1 MGLSRLDNFLKSS
14 RGTILYVDPNSLDA
28 TDSIENQGNSLTRP
42 FKTIQRALIESA
54 RFSYQRGL
62 NNDRFGKTTILLY
75 PGDHLIDNRPGY
87 IPDGVNN
94 FRLRDGTTTNDLPPF
109 DLNSNFDLTSPDNEL
124 HKLNSIHGGVILPR
138 GTSLVGLDL
147 RKTKVR
153 PKYVPNPENDDI
165 ERSAIFRVTGV
176 CYIWQFT
183 LFDSDPNGVCYKD
196 YTNNTFV
203 PNFSHHKLACF
214 EYADGTNDVKIEDT
228 FQTYSTDRTDLD
240 MYYEK
245 ISLVYGQSSGREISP
260 DYPSSGLDIQP
271 KIDEFRIV
279 GSTGQSIGITSIK
292 AGNGIVATTN
302 ITVTTTSAVDGLDVD
317 TPFRISGITA
327 AGYNGQFVV
336 SEKTSST
343 QIVYQVQNTPISALP
358 SVTGATL
365 SLQSDT
371 VTSASPYIFNVSLR
385 SVFGMCG
392 LVADGSKAS
401 GFKSMVVAQFTAV
414 GLQKDDN
421 AFVKY
426 NPTTGAYEDNSTATT
441 PLSNDSRAV
450 FKPSYKNFHIK
461 ATNNSVIQAV
471 SVFAI
476 GFAEH
481 FVTENG
487 GDQSITNSNSNFG
500 AKALVADGFRNDS
513 FAQDDLGYI
522 THIIPPKEVPL
533 TESSIEFSAIDV
545 LQTVGIAS
553 TAHLYLYAEKNL
565 SVPPENVIEGYRIGT
580 RVNDTLKVLVASAG
594 SATEYS
600 SRIVMPGS
608 QSSSEKSF
616 NVNRSAAGINSI
628 GAFSSGG
635 TSNVLTFTQSHTLL
649 EGESIRILSDN
660 GHLPDGLTPNIVY
673 FAITSGL
680 TTTTNIKIAKTLND
694 ALNGTPLNINAN
706 GGVLKV
712 VSRVSDKNSGD
723 IGHPIQYDTTNSQW
737 FIKVA
742 SASTENSIYS
752 TIVGLGSTGLGDAT
766 TRTYFKRKS
775 DNRSA
780 NDTLYR
786 VRYVIPKT
794 SASGINAR
802 PPVDGFILQ
811 ESNTSIGSTSG
822 EIQTYFG
829 TGSLGNVNQQRNFR
843 IIANAEWTGA
853 VANITTELPHN
864 LIVGSQVE
872 LINIKSTNN
881 TIGASELGF
890 NETYS
895 VTGISSAKQ
904 FSVALATNP
913 GTFTNDTSART
924 TALPYFKRKKYDT
937 TYYVYRFSEGQKYIS
952 GEQDGIYYFTLVNS
966 SNKPTVTPFSEE
978 KYSQPVKELFP
989 QINRDNP
996 TSDPAPTKCFAQSE
1010 LIGEVVVNDVR
1021 NSITKETVNKLIRDT
1036 DVGVGIVNITSATG
1050 TAHTITTSIDHGL
1063 NKVTALTITNGGTG
1077 YGSGTAGDLYN
1088 ARLVGIGASV
1098 TGLHAS
1104 AKITVDSAG
1113 TITAIKIMDGG
1124 SAYGIGN
1131 TLAVVGVST
1140 FAPFV
1145 QSVVTVSSIYNN
1157 VGDTLRVVGVQSEGY
1172 ADYNDLYR
1180 ITGVNVGGATSI
1192 TVSSASTVSNSVST
1206 GVGVTLTSGSY
1217 LYLTGEAIR
1226 INSLVY
1232 TASSGIATVVTA
1244 NSHGLK
1250 VDQKVRFTGANQSQY
1265 LGSFVVTQIFDV
1277 LSSSPSYS
1285 FSVNIGIGT
1294 TAPTATGTLFAFREG
1309 YTSNNG
1315 GITLSNENLNGRMIP
1330 SYAGITTTL
1339 AADITTAA
1347 TDQISI
1353 TGIANLDVNIG
1364 DYFMIDD
1371 EIVRVKTT
1379 TTGSN
1384 PVSVFRGILGTKPT
1398 THFISSTIR
1407 KINVNPVELRRHSIS
1422 RASGHTFEYIGFGP
1436 GNYSTALPDKQ
1447 DRAIS
1452 PGEEL
1457 LSQSTRRDGGIN
1469 FYTGMNDKG
1478 ISYSGN
1484 RKINTTTGVEEIFD
1498 TPVQTITG
1506 DDIGVLNSIN
1516 VINPLEGSF
1525 IRSIRVEG
1533 GDNNTAISEFNGPV
1547 IVTSKFTSTSN
1558 KGIEANSLYLQGD
1571 AIVARNYTVAIST
1584 PSLAGNPGDIAYY
1597 ADPNRGGYVGWIYT
1611 LENDWYRFGNIS
1623 ISETENHM
1631 IFDRVGIA
1639 TTSAGTDTFR
1649 IGAGSSL
1656 FSVNASGGV
1665 GIGTTAN
1672 QYKLNVNG
1680 NTNIGG
1686 TITASYFSGDG
1697 SSITNVNVSAAGWT
1711 QISGGIY
1718 NTALNNVGIGTS
1730 VPRFNLELGAI
1741 GTSSTSLHVNGTSTF
1756 IGFVTTGNV
1765 FVGGALTALSN
1776 YQLNNISSGT
1786 IRASSIGIGTTN
1798 PLTPFQI
1805 GTASTLGVPTNGYI
1819 FAVTGIG
1826 SVGIGTTVPRAHLD
1840 IEGHTKLKTYSE
1852 NVEYLTVVSNI
1863 VTVDLSRAQSF
1874 ICTATANITQFT
1886 LTNVPSGSTEFTLR
1900 IDQDSTGSRTVGID
1914 TFKTPAPVTIPIYW
1928 PGGVIPVITPTANKT
1943 DIYSFKTF
1951 DGNNITGSGLYGVVV
1966 GQNFSN

>member
-1 MGLSRLDNFLKSS
+1 M
-14 RGTILYVDPNSLDA
+14 
-28 TDSIENQGNSLTRP
+28 
-42 FKTIQRALIESA
+42 
-54 RFSYQRGL
+54 
-62 NNDRFGKTTILLY
+62 
-75 PGDHLIDNRPGY
+75 
-87 IPDGVNN
+87 
-94 FRLRDGTTTNDLPPF
+94 
-109 DLNSNFDLTSPDNEL
+109 
-124 HKLNSIHGGVILPR
+124 
-138 GTSLVGLDL
+138 
-147 RKTKVR
+147 
-153 PKYVPNPENDDI
+153 
-165 ERSAIFRVTGV
+165 
-176 CYIWQFT
+176 
-183 LFDSDPNGVCYKD
+183 
-196 YTNNTFV
+196 
-203 PNFSHHKLACF
+203 
-214 EYADGTNDVKIEDT
+214 
-228 FQTYSTDRTDLD
+228 
-240 MYYEK
+240 
-245 ISLVYGQSSGREISP
+245 
-260 DYPSSGLDIQP
+260 
-271 KIDEFRIV
+271 
-279 GSTGQSIGITSIK
+279 
-292 AGNGIVATTN
+292 
-302 ITVTTTSAVDGLDVD
+302 
-317 TPFRISGITA
+317 
-327 AGYNGQFVV
+327 
-336 SEKTSST
+336 
-343 QIVYQVQNTPISALP
+343 
-358 SVTGATL
+358 
-365 SLQSDT
+365 
-371 VTSASPYIFNVSLR
+371 
-385 SVFGMCG
+385 
-392 LVADGSKAS
+392 
-401 GFKSMVVAQFTAV
+401 
-414 GLQKDDN
+414 
-421 AFVKY
+421 
-426 NPTTGAYEDNSTATT
+426 
-441 PLSNDSRAV
+441 
-450 FKPSYKNFHIK
+450 
-461 ATNNSVIQAV
+461 
-471 SVFAI
+471 
-476 GFAEH
+476 
-481 FVTENG
+481 
-487 GDQSITNSNSNFG
+487 
-500 AKALVADGFRNDS
+500 
-513 FAQDDLGYI
+513 
-522 THIIPPKEVPL
+522 
-533 TESSIEFSAIDV
+533 
-545 LQTVGIAS
+545 
-553 TAHLYLYAEKNL
+553 
-565 SVPPENVIEGYRIGT
+565 
-580 RVNDTLKVLVASAG
+580 
-594 SATEYS
+594 
-600 SRIVMPGS
+600 
-608 QSSSEKSF
+608 
-616 NVNRSAAGINSI
+616 
-628 GAFSSGG
+628 
-635 TSNVLTFTQSHTLL
+635 
-649 EGESIRILSDN
+649 
-660 GHLPDGLTPNIVY
+660 
-673 FAITSGL
+673 
-680 TTTTNIKIAKTLND
+680 
-694 ALNGTPLNINAN
+694 
-706 GGVLKV
+706 
-712 VSRVSDKNSGD
+712 
-723 IGHPIQYDTTNSQW
+723 
-737 FIKVA
+737 
-742 SASTENSIYS
+742 
-752 TIVGLGSTGLGDAT
+752 
-766 TRTYFKRKS
+766 
-775 DNRSA
+775 
-780 NDTLYR
+780 
-786 VRYVIPKT
+786 
-794 SASGINAR
+794 
-802 PPVDGFILQ
+802 
-811 ESNTSIGSTSG
+811 
-822 EIQTYFG
+822 
-829 TGSLGNVNQQRNFR
+829 
-843 IIANAEWTGA
+843 
-853 VANITTELPHN
+853 
-864 LIVGSQVE
+864 
-872 LINIKSTNN
+872 
-881 TIGASELGF
+881 
-890 NETYS
+890 
-895 VTGISSAKQ
+895 
-904 FSVALATNP
+904 
-913 GTFTNDTSART
+913 
-924 TALPYFKRKKYDT
+924 
-937 TYYVYRFSEGQKYIS
+937 
-952 GEQDGIYYFTLVNS
+952 
-966 SNKPTVTPFSEE
+966 
-978 KYSQPVKELFP
+978 
-989 QINRDNP
+989 
-996 TSDPAPTKCFAQSE
+996 
-1010 LIGEVVVNDVR
+1010 IGEVVVNDVR
-1021 NSITKETVNKLIRDT
+1021 SSITKETVNKLIRDT
-1036 DVGVGIVNITSATG
+1036 DSGVGIVNITSATG

-1088 ARLVGIGASV
+1088 ARLVGIGTSV

-1192 TVSSASTVSNSVST
+1192 TVTSASTVSNSVST
-1206 GVGVTLTSGSY
+1206 GLGATLTSGSY

-1277 LSSSPSYS
+1277 LASSPSYS

-1315 GITLSNENLNGRMIP
+1315 GITLNNENLNGRMIP

-1525 IRSIRVEG
+1525 ARSIRVEG
-1533 GDNNTAISEFNGPV
+1533 GDSNTAISEFNGPV

-1639 TTSAGTDTFR
+1639 TTSAGTSR
-1649 IGAGSSL
+1649 LVIGAGSSL
-1656 FSVNASGGV
+1656 FSVDVTGGV

-1672 QYKLNVNG
+1672 GYKLHVIG
-1680 NTNIGG
+1680 STNIVG
-1686 TITASYFSGDG
+1686 TLTATSFSGNGSALTGITAFA
-1697 SSITNVNVSAAGWT
+1697 NGWT
-1711 QISGGIY
+1711 PVPGIGIY
-1718 NTALNNVGIGTS
+1718 NSSLNSSDADNVGIGTTN
-1730 VPRFNLELGAI
+1730 PRFNLEVGAI
-1741 GTSSTSLHVNGTSTF
+1741 GASSTSLYVNGTSTF

-1765 FVGGALTALSN
+1765 FVGGALTALSS
-1776 YQLNNISSGT
+1776 YQLNNLSSGI

-1798 PLTPFQI
+1798 PLTTFQI
-1805 GTASTLGVPTNGYI
+1805 GTASTLGVPTNGHI

-1852 NVEYLTVVSNI
+1852 NVEYLAVVSNI

-1914 TFKTPAPVTIPIYW
+1914 TFKTTAPITIPIYW
-1928 PGGVIPVITPTANKT
+1928 PGGVIPIITLTANKT

-1966 GQNFSN
+1966 GQNFSD